1 MALSKIDAANFL
13 TGTIPQGNV
22 ANASLGAV
30 TALPGAIATGK
41 VLQVITSENGYGQ
54 STTSTSMVN
63 IESSSGTAWETAIT
77 PSATSSKIIVM
88 ANILMT
94 WEQNGNAQNRGKI
107 FLLSKTG
114 SGSYSDNQGG
124 ELGNY
129 DYGGSGVQSRQRVAM
144 TFELSPST
152 TSAVTV
158 KFQYK
163 GLGGTSCNVNDG
175 SLHTSTVFLWEESA

>member
-1 MALSKIDAANFL
+1 MAIIKPNNN
-13 TGTIPQGNV
+13 TIS
-22 ANASLGAV
+22 AI
-30 TALPGAIATGK
+30 TALPAGVGGK
-41 VLQVITSENGYGQ
+41 VLQVVTSENGYGQ
-54 STTSTSMVN
+54 NTTSTSLVD

-77 PSATSSKIIVM
+77 PSSTSSKIIVM

-94 WEQNGNAQNRGKI
+94 WEQSGDQQNRGQVY
-107 FLLSKTG
+107 LSSKTG
-114 SGSYSDNQGG
+114 SGSYNLNQGG

-129 DYGGSGVQSRQRVAM
+129 DYGSSGVQSRQRVAI

-163 GLGGTSCNVNDG
+163 GLGGTSCAVNDG
-175 SLHTSTVFLWEESA
+175 SLKTSTVFLWEKSA

>member
-1 MALSKIDAANFL
+1 MALTKINNNTLSAI
-13 TGTIPQGNV
+13 TG
-22 ANASLGAV
+22 
-30 TALPGAIATGK
+30 LPAGVGGK
-41 VLQVITSENGYGQ
+41 VLQVVTSENGYGQ
-54 STTSTSMVN
+54 NTNSTSLQD
-63 IESSSGTAWETAIT
+63 ILSASGTVWETAIT

-94 WEQNGNAQNRGKI
+94 WEQNGNANNRGQVY
-107 FLLSKTG
+107 LLSKTG
-114 SGSYSDNQGG
+114 SGSYSLNQGG

-129 DYGGSGVQSRQRVAM
+129 DYGTSGVQSRQRVAI

-163 GLGGTSCNVNDG
+163 GLSGTSCAVNDG
-175 SLHTSTVFLWEESA
+175 SLKTSTVFLWEKSA

>member
-1 MALSKIDAANFL
+1 MAIIKPNNN
-13 TGTIPQGNV
+13 TIS
-22 ANASLGAV
+22 AI
-30 TALPGAIATGK
+30 TALPASITTGK
-41 VLQVITSENGYGQ
+41 VLQVVTSENGYGQ
-54 STTSTSMVN
+54 NTTSTSMVD

-94 WEQNGNAQNRGKI
+94 WEQSGNAQNRGKI

-163 GLGGTSCNVNDG
+163 GLGGTSCAVNDG
-175 SLHTSTVFLWEESA
+175 SLQTSTVFLWEKSA